1 MRTQIL
7 ALCVLAV
14 GCSKHAAGP
23 PETKDEAGARAVAE
37 KLAAPGADL
46 AALSKELRPTSADY
60 AAVYEPA
67 FAAELEKMYTPVW
80 DSGQLVIGHHPGQTQ
95 VLLRIA
101 TAEEFKAGAAKGFPG
116 GYRKV
121 AEKLQPGV
129 TLYAFDFVEPG
140 KTLGM
145 AYDGLVKVNGHF
157 RIIPK
162 PWRAVR

>member
-1 MRTQIL
+1 MRVAAL
-7 ALCVLAV
+7 ALVVAA
-14 GCSKHAAGP
+14 GCSKAAGGP
-23 PETKDEAGARAVAE
+23 PELLDEAGARAVVE
-37 KLAAPGADL
+37 KLLQPNVDL
-46 AALSKELRPTSADY
+46 MALSKELRPTSEEY

-67 FAAELEKMYTPVW
+67 FAAELDKMYAPAW
-80 DSGQLVIGHHPGQTQ
+80 DAGQIVITHNPGQSK
-95 VLLRIA
+95 VLLHAA
-101 TAEEFKAGAAKGFPG
+101 TAQQLQAGQGEGFPG

-121 AEKLQPGV
+121 ADKLRPGV
-129 TLYAFDFVEPG
+129 VLYAFKFVEPG